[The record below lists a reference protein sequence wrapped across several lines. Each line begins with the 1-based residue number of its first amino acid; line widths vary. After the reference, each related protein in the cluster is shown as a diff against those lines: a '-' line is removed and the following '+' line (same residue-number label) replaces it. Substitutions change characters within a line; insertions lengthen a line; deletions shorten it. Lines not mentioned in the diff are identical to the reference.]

1 MGVEYGE
8 EKIAKYGKKAERI
21 KKFCISYERM
31 CRNESACLYCGCWM
45 KTG

>member
-31 CRNESACLYCGCWM
+31 CCNESACLYCGF
-45 KTG
+45 G